1 MKKLIVFAAFCAAA
15 LSLSAVSADA
25 KASDPVHYRTEG
37 YRGSVSLTNQ
47 YLAWIGVD
55 TSHGYMFDEHHYLG
69 AGAGLFIVPGATP
82 PFAHLF
88 MEYKAY
94 ILKKN
99 STPVAG
105 FKFGWMGP
113 LNGDAP
119 GNRFSKAAEFEP
131 HAGWA
136 WTFNENLGL
145 NLTLGL
151 TTFSY
156 PVTGGTAFGFMPKLS
171 IGLEF

>member
-1 MKKLIVFAAFCAAA
+1 MSPEMQYI
-15 LSLSAVSADA
+15 
-25 KASDPVHYRTEG
+25 YTIYQEG
-37 YRGSVSLTNQ
+37 S
-47 YLAWIGVD
+47 
-55 TSHGYMFDEHHYLG
+55 
-69 AGAGLFIVPGATP
+69 
-82 PFAHLF
+82 
-88 MEYKAY
+88 
-94 ILKKN
+94 
-99 STPVAG
+99 
-105 FKFGWMGP
+105 
-113 LNGDAP
+113 
-119 GNRFSKAAEFEP
+119 FSKAAEFEP

>member
-1 MKKLIVFAAFCAAA
+1 MKKIIVFAAFCAAA

-82 PFAHLF
+82 PFAHIF

-119 GNRFSKAAEFEP
+119 GDLQRESGSQSDPRPDHLLLPGDRRHRFRL
-131 HAGWA
+131 HAQALRRPGILA
-136 WTFNENLGL
+136 GAKDPQRKFHLRT
-145 NLTLGL
+145 
-151 TTFSY
+151 
-156 PVTGGTAFGFMPKLS
+156 
-171 IGLEF
+171 

>member
-1 MKKLIVFAAFCAAA
+1 
-15 LSLSAVSADA
+15 
-25 KASDPVHYRTEG
+25 
-37 YRGSVSLTNQ
+37 
-47 YLAWIGVD
+47 
-55 TSHGYMFDEHHYLG
+55 MFDEHHYLG

-82 PFAHLF
+82 PFAHIF

-119 GNRFSKAAEFEP
+119 GNRFSKAPEFEP

-136 WTFNENLGL
+136 WTFNEDLGL

-171 IGLEF
+171 VGLEF

>member
-37 YRGSVSLTNQ
+37 YRGSISLTNQ

-99 STPVAG
+99 STPVVG

-113 LNGDAP
+113 LNG
-119 GNRFSKAAEFEP
+119 
-131 HAGWA
+131 
-136 WTFNENLGL
+136 TFNENLGL

>member
-15 LSLSAVSADA
+15 LSLSAVCADA

-82 PFAHLF
+82 PFAHIF

-94 ILKKN
+94 ILKK
-99 STPVAG
+99 
-105 FKFGWMGP
+105 K
-113 LNGDAP
+113 
-119 GNRFSKAAEFEP
+119 
-131 HAGWA
+131 
-136 WTFNENLGL
+136 
-145 NLTLGL
+145 
-151 TTFSY
+151 
-156 PVTGGTAFGFMPKLS
+156 
-171 IGLEF
+171 